1 LILIYSSFKLGVYHD
16 VEQKIKYFFKIYKN
30 KLILKNN
37 TINIRLA
44 GDGTNIGN
52 NLMILNF
59 NFGFLDK
66 IAEDIP
72 MTKKE
77 KKQSQMTN
85 PNNVNGNFII
95 GLFHMQKESYD
106 EVKESLA
113 QVVSQLS
120 KLTEITIDDKSY
132 NINYYLG
139 GDLKFLACVLG
150 LKCALSNNPCPLCHI
165 HKKDFK
171 QFQNPDILADKS
183 RTIGD
188 FSDPGQDKEPIINFI
203 PINRVVVDPLHLE
216 LRVTD
221 RLEYNLLNDLQQAD
235 LSWKKQ
241 DSKNQLILESYL
253 VSIGIKKPFKTKD
266 NGNFEFRSLTGREKR
281 IIYSKIDLKSLFPNL
296 KNVQKKAELWKM
308 LPDMMGSFK
317 SNNTDLIKENTLKF
331 FSLFREVYNNDN
343 VIPYI
348 HILSHIEKIQIDL
361 QEFDLPLNN
370 FSMQGMEK
378 LNDMLTIYYNRCSNK
393 RGEYLCQILKKRT
406 RVEIIQHTNTVELEE
421 CLKKVFDDSTIED
434 RVDVDT
440 ES

>member
-1 LILIYSSFKLGVYHD
+1 MILIYSSFKLGVYHD

-139 GDLKFLACVLG
+139 GDLKG
-150 LKCALSNNPCPLCHI
+150 
-165 HKKDFK
+165 
-171 QFQNPDILADKS
+171 
-183 RTIGD
+183 
-188 FSDPGQDKEPIINFI
+188 
-203 PINRVVVDPLHLE
+203 
-216 LRVTD
+216 
-221 RLEYNLLNDLQQAD
+221 
-235 LSWKKQ
+235 
-241 DSKNQLILESYL
+241 
-253 VSIGIKKPFKTKD
+253 
-266 NGNFEFRSLTGREKR
+266 
-281 IIYSKIDLKSLFPNL
+281 
-296 KNVQKKAELWKM
+296 
-308 LPDMMGSFK
+308 
-317 SNNTDLIKENTLKF
+317 
-331 FSLFREVYNNDN
+331 
-343 VIPYI
+343 PYI
-348 HILSHIEKIQIDL
+348 LYMLFCAQICKLHNLNKYLTSHI
-361 QEFDLPLNN
+361 
-370 FSMQGMEK
+370 K
-378 LNDMLTIYYNRCSNK
+378 L
-393 RGEYLCQILKKRT
+393 
-406 RVEIIQHTNTVELEE
+406 
-421 CLKKVFDDSTIED
+421 
-434 RVDVDT
+434 
-440 ES
+440 